1 MNKPNSLLAVESL
14 TSADIVCSC
23 LEVRRKDFIKLMNSH
38 RWLDFEKFLQK
49 TGVGMRCT
57 ACRLNLELIYE
68 KNFDTHPKES
78 EIEERSYSIQPQK
91 SKWRKILSLL
101 DEMMPAYPMFLRDFS
116 PVFAGEGLD
125 QRMLVTNDAEL
136 YNPSNPCDPVEVT
149 MILRDSSGRL
159 INRGKK
165 LVGVGD
171 CFEAPLSNSLIKA
184 ASSKGFNQNGNIIV
198 GNVEIRRRWRKPSVR
213 GTTRPQIL
221 LRSTKGCGSVHTQ
234 GPNGSVDLYFS
245 ALVRSGVERVFISLV
260 NAAKRQLK
268 VRLSWPHGVSGFTA
282 QEKICN
288 IRGYGAKLVEII
300 NDEISVDTPITILIE
315 SDGPFKPHI
324 LCSTPSLDRISID
337 HPIES

>member
-1 MNKPNSLLAVESL
+1 MKKLNSLIAEEKEIICPCL
-14 TSADIVCSC
+14 DIN
-23 LEVRRKDFIKLMNSH
+23 LDAFITLMKRH
-38 RWLDFEKFLQK
+38 RLLDFEKFLQK

-68 KNFDTHPKES
+68 KNFDALHTEFEGES
-78 EIEERSYSIQPQK
+78 TSYSTQPQQ
-91 SKWRKILSLL
+91 SKWRKLL
-101 DEMMPAYPMFLRDFS
+101 GLVDKMMPDYPMYLRDFS
-116 PVFAGEGLD
+116 PVFAGNGLD

-136 YNPSNPCDPVEVT
+136 YDSSNPCEPVEVT
-149 MILRDSSGRL
+149 MILRDCNGLL
-159 INRGKK
+159 INRRKK
-165 LVGVGD
+165 WVGVGD

-198 GNVEIRRRWRKPSVR
+198 GNVEIRRRWRRPSVR

-268 VRLSWPHGVSGFTA
+268 VRLSWPQGVSSLA
-282 QEKICN
+282 KQEKICN
-288 IRGYGAKLVEII
+288 IHGYGANLVEII
-300 NDEISVDTPITILIE
+300 NDGVSIDIPISILIE
-315 SDGPFKPHI
+315 SDGPYKPHI
-324 LCSTPSLDRISID
+324 LCSTPSLDSISID
-337 HPIES
+337 HPAES